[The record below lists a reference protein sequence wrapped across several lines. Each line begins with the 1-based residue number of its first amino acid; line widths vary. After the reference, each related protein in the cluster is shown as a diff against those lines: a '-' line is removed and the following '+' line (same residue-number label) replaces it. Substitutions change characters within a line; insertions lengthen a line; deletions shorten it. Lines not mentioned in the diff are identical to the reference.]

1 MNRGVAV
8 KIKYFDESGVW
19 SERKGAAATN
29 AVFAAKNIAVANVDM
44 NHLEAADVDRLQD
57 LVAANTPTAV
67 VMQNVSPATLTRIKT
82 YPQIRK
88 AYAVMETSR
97 CEQQEDSTIA
107 LLRLGLQCEPTE
119 VPKTDGKQAFR
130 ALVQVNIRI
139 PNGPSLSITV
149 LHMEPGASRRLTFAM
164 ALLRAHP
171 NVDIAVLLSNVTDG
185 MNPNEDPFRE
195 LQTNRAAAGFVDVME
210 EGMERTSNWTT
221 PWTVWLKSAKY
232 SVGASAADLF
242 VGQEPR
248 FLCTTLGVRGQAN
261 PNSTIAIPMP
271 RSAKSGRTRSP
282 SATPLSG
289 TPQQP
294 LADPAILSAETVK
307 SSTPSPQPTS
317 SASEILQRLMRQQ
330 QASQQRWKASH
341 SFVLKGS
348 DTKLSSTEALYD
360 VSPHFANPNDALDAL
375 NSKALNWPA
384 DFCVVHNTVLCADGV
399 AHCDRQAF
407 RRYVRD
413 NKTNMNLNSQI
424 IAATTAFAAAA
435 AAAPVATPAA
445 AAAAGAAG
453 AAAGGGA
460 AATTPSGNP
469 TPNTVSGGVAVA
481 GPAGSASA
489 LPATAHAGDKQWPK
503 PTTRA
508 EMEEFMNFQRQ
519 LKESVRR
526 EWSESCCIIVYQITP
541 REMKFNITPAIGLA
555 KDNLKKAIHFLNHAK
570 ATSKETNPLH
580 DYPYDYA
587 LLFSVDR
594 QGYWLIAATHV
605 PCDIV
610 ACRMVV

>member
-8 KIKYFDESGVW
+8 KIKYFDENAGW
-19 SERKGAAATN
+19 SERKSAAATN

-44 NHLEAADVDRLQD
+44 NHLDAADVDRLQD
-57 LVAANTPTAV
+57 LVVASAPTAV
-67 VMQNVSPATLTRIKT
+67 VMQSVSPATLTRIKT

-185 MNPNEDPFRE
+185 MNPNEDPYRE
-195 LQTNRAAAGFVDVME
+195 LQSNRATAGFVDVME
-210 EGMERTSNWTT
+210 EGMERSPSWTT
-221 PWTVWLKSAKY
+221 PWTVWLKSSKY
-232 SVGASAADLF
+232 SIVASAAELF

-248 FLCTTLGVRGQAN
+248 FLSTTLGVRGQAN

-282 SATPLSG
+282 NA

-307 SSTPSPQPTS
+307 TSPPSPQPNS
-317 SASEILQRLMRQQ
+317 SATEIIQRLMRQQ
-330 QASQQRWKASH
+330 QATQQRWKLAH
-341 SFVLKGS
+341 SFVLKGT
-348 DTKLSSTEALYD
+348 DTKLSSAEALYD
-360 VSPHFANPNDALDAL
+360 VSLHFSNPNDAIDAL
-375 NSKALNWPA
+375 NSKALNWPVE
-384 DFCVVHNTVLCADGV
+384 FCVVHNTVLCADTV

-413 NKTNMNLNSQI
+413 NKTNVSLTSQI

-435 AAAPVATPAA
+435 AAAPVATP
-445 AAAAGAAG
+445 G
-453 AAAGGGA
+453 
-460 AATTPSGNP
+460 
-469 TPNTVSGGVAVA
+469 VGVATVA
-481 GPAGSASA
+481 GNAGIASVV
-489 LPATAHAGDKQWPK
+489 PATAHAGDKQWLK
-503 PTTRA
+503 QTTRA
-508 EMEEFMNFQRQ
+508 EVEEFMSFQHQ
-519 LKESVRR
+519 LKELVRR

-541 REMKFNITPAIGLA
+541 REMKFNITQAIGLG
-555 KDNLKKAIHFLNHAK
+555 KDNLKRAIHYLNHSK
-570 ATSKETNPLH
+570 STSKETNPLH

-587 LLFSVDR
+587 LLFSVER

>member
-1 MNRGVAV
+1 MHRGVPV
-8 KIKYFDESGVW
+8 KIKYFDESGGW
-19 SERKGAAATN
+19 SERKSAAATN
-29 AVFAAKNIAVANVDM
+29 AVFAAKSIAVANVDVS
-44 NHLEAADVDRLQD
+44 HLEAADVDRLQD
-57 LVAANTPTAV
+57 LVATSAPTAV

-82 YPQIRK
+82 YGSIRK
-88 AYAVMETSR
+88 SYAVMETIR
-97 CEQQEDSTIA
+97 CEQQEDGTIA

-149 LHMEPGASRRLTFAM
+149 LHMEPGATRRLTFAM

-171 NVDIAVLLSNVTDG
+171 NVDIAVLLSNVTEG
-185 MNPNEDPFRE
+185 MNPNEDPYRE
-195 LQTNRAAAGFVDVME
+195 LQTNRATSGFVDVME
-210 EGMERTSNWTT
+210 EGLERTSNWTT

-232 SVGASAADLF
+232 SVVASSAELF

-248 FLCTTLGVRGQAN
+248 FLSTAIGVRGQAN
-261 PNSTIAIPMP
+261 PNSTITIPMP

-282 SATPLSG
+282 SVTPLSG

-294 LADPAILSAETVK
+294 LADPAILTAETAK
-307 SSTPSPQPTS
+307 TSTPSPQPNS
-317 SASEILQRLMRQQ
+317 SATEIIQRLMRQQ
-330 QASQQRWKASH
+330 QATQQRWKAAH

-360 VSPHFANPNDALDAL
+360 VSPHFANPNDAIDAL

-384 DFCVVHNTVLCADGV
+384 EFCVVHNTVLCADTV
-399 AHCDRQAF
+399 SHCDRQAF

-413 NKTNMNLNSQI
+413 NKTNMTLNPQI

-435 AAAPVATPAA
+435 AAAPIATPASAA
-445 AAAAGAAG
+445 AAAA
-453 AAAGGGA
+453 
-460 AATTPSGNP
+460 
-469 TPNTVSGGVAVA
+469 VV
-481 GPAGSASA
+481 
-489 LPATAHAGDKQWPK
+489 PATAHSGEKAWPK

-541 REMKFNITPAIGLA
+541 REMKFNITTAIGLA
-555 KDNLKKAIHFLNHAK
+555 KDNLKKAIHYLNHSK

-587 LLFSVDR
+587 LLFSVER

>member
-8 KIKYFDESGVW
+8 KIKYFDENGGW
-19 SERKGAAATN
+19 SERKSGAAAS

-44 NHLEAADVDRLQD
+44 NHLEPADVDRLQD
-57 LVAANTPTAV
+57 LVATSAPTAV

-97 CEQQEDSTIA
+97 CEQQEDSTMA

-130 ALVQVNIRI
+130 ALVQVNIRV

-185 MNPNEDPFRE
+185 MNPNGDSYRE
-195 LQTNRAAAGFVDVME
+195 LQSNRATAGFVDVME

-221 PWTVWLKSAKY
+221 PWTVWLKSTKY
-232 SVGASAADLF
+232 SIVASTAELF

-248 FLCTTLGVRGQAN
+248 FLSTTLGVRGQAN

-294 LADPAILSAETVK
+294 LADPAILSAETVRTT
-307 SSTPSPQPTS
+307 TPSPQPNS
-317 SASEILQRLMRQQ
+317 SATEIIQRLMRQQ
-330 QASQQRWKASH
+330 QATQQRWKAAH
-341 SFVLKGS
+341 SFVLKGT

-360 VSPHFANPNDALDAL
+360 VSPHFANPNDATDAL

-384 DFCVVHNTVLCADGV
+384 EFCVVQNTVLCADSV

-413 NKTNMNLNSQI
+413 NKTNMNLTSQI
-424 IAATTAFAAAA
+424 MAATTAFAAAA
-435 AAAPVATPAA
+435 AAAPIATPVAA
-445 AAAAGAAG
+445 AGAGSAGVAAAAGP
-453 AAAGGGA
+453 AAAH
-460 AATTPSGNP
+460 T
-469 TPNTVSGGVAVA
+469 
-481 GPAGSASA
+481 
-489 LPATAHAGDKQWPK
+489 GDKQWTK
-503 PTTRA
+503 START
-508 EMEEFMNFQRQ
+508 EMEDFINFQRQ

-526 EWSESCCIIVYQITP
+526 EWSESCCVIVYQITP
-541 REMKFNITPAIGLA
+541 REMKFNVTQAIGLG
-555 KDNLKKAIHFLNHAK
+555 KDNLKKAIHYLNHAK
-570 ATSKETNPLH
+570 TTSKETNPLH

-587 LLFSVDR
+587 LLFSVER

>member
-8 KIKYFDESGVW
+8 KIKYFDENGGW
-19 SERKGAAATN
+19 SERKSAAATA

-44 NHLEAADVDRLQD
+44 SHLDGADVDRLQD
-57 LVAANTPTAV
+57 LVASSTPTAV
-67 VMQNVSPATLTRIKT
+67 VMQNVSPAMLTRIKT

-107 LLRLGLQCEPTE
+107 LLRLGLQCDPTE

-139 PNGPSLSITV
+139 PNGPSVSITV

-185 MNPNEDPFRE
+185 MNPNEEPYRE
-195 LQTNRAAAGFVDVME
+195 LQTNRVTSGFVDVME

-232 SVGASAADLF
+232 SVVASAAELF
-242 VGQEPR
+242 VGQEPH

-282 SATPLSG
+282 SATPLSS

-307 SSTPSPQPTS
+307 SSTPSPQSPQPNS
-317 SASEILQRLMRQQ
+317 SATEIIQRLMRQQ
-330 QASQQRWKASH
+330 QAAQQRWKLAH

-360 VSPHFANPNDALDAL
+360 VSPHFANPTDAIDAL
-375 NSKALNWPA
+375 NSKVLNWPA
-384 DFCVVHNTVLCADGV
+384 EFCVVHNTVLCADTV

-413 NKTNMNLNSQI
+413 KKTNMNLSSQI
-424 IAATTAFAAAA
+424 IAATTAFAAAV
-435 AAAPVATPAA
+435 AAAPVATPVAA
-445 AAAAGAAG
+445 AAAA
-453 AAAGGGA
+453 AAASGAGVVGLPGGV
-460 AATTPSGNP
+460 SGN
-469 TPNTVSGGVAVA
+469 NGG
-481 GPAGSASA
+481 AGSASA
-489 LPATAHAGDKQWPK
+489 APVTGHTGDKQWPK
-503 PTTRA
+503 PTTRS
-508 EMEEFMNFQRQ
+508 EMEEFLNFQRQ
-519 LKESVRR
+519 LKEAVRR
-526 EWSESCCIIVYQITP
+526 EWSESCCVIVYQITP
-541 REMKFNITPAIGLA
+541 REMKFNITSAIGLA
-555 KDNLKKAIHFLNHAK
+555 KDNLKKAIHYLNHSK

-587 LLFSVDR
+587 LLFSVER

>member
-8 KIKYFDESGVW
+8 KIKYFDENGGW
-19 SERKGAAATN
+19 SERKSAAATS
-29 AVFAAKNIAVANVDM
+29 AVFAVKNIAVANVDM
-44 NHLEAADVDRLQD
+44 NHLDATDVDRLQD
-57 LVAANTPTAV
+57 LIVANAPTAV

-88 AYAVMETSR
+88 AYAVMETNR
-97 CEQQEDSTIA
+97 CEQQEDSTVA

-139 PNGPSLSITV
+139 PSGPSLSITV

-185 MNPNEDPFRE
+185 MNPNEDPYRE
-195 LQTNRAAAGFVDVME
+195 LQTHRATAGFVDVME

-221 PWTVWLKSAKY
+221 PWTVWLKSSKY
-232 SVGASAADLF
+232 SVVTSAAELL

-261 PNSTIAIPMP
+261 PNSTITIPMP

-294 LADPAILSAETVK
+294 LADPAILSAETAK
-307 SSTPSPQPTS
+307 TSTPSPQPNS
-317 SASEILQRLMRQQ
+317 SATEILQRLMRQQ
-330 QASQQRWKASH
+330 QPTQQRWKAAH

-348 DTKLSSTEALYD
+348 DTKLSSTEAVYD
-360 VSPHFANPNDALDAL
+360 VSAHFANPNDAIDAL

-384 DFCVVHNTVLCADGV
+384 EFCVVHNTVLCADTV

-413 NKTNMNLNSQI
+413 NKTNMNLSSQI
-424 IAATTAFAAAA
+424 MAATTSFAAAV
-435 AAAPVATPAA
+435 AAAPVVATPAA
-445 AAAAGAAG
+445 AAAAVAGVVAG
-453 AAAGGGA
+453 AGGIPGGA
-460 AATTPSGNP
+460 ASVVAAT
-469 TPNTVSGGVAVA
+469 V
-481 GPAGSASA
+481 
-489 LPATAHAGDKQWPK
+489 HAGDKQWPK
-503 PTTRA
+503 PTTRS
-508 EMEEFMNFQRQ
+508 EMEEFLNFQRQ

-555 KDNLKKAIHFLNHAK
+555 KDNLKKAIHYLNHAK

-587 LLFSVDR
+587 LLFSVER

>member
-8 KIKYFDESGVW
+8 KIKYFDDNGGW
-19 SERKGAAATN
+19 SERKSAAASS
-29 AVFAAKNIAVANVDM
+29 AVFALKNITVANVDL
-44 NHLEAADVDRLQD
+44 NHVDTADVDRLQD
-57 LVAANTPTAV
+57 LVVASAPTAV
-67 VMQNVSPATLTRIKT
+67 VMQNVSPATLSRIKS
-82 YPQIRK
+82 YSQIRK

-171 NVDIAVLLSNVTDG
+171 NVDIAVLLSNVTEG
-185 MNPNEDPFRE
+185 MVLTEDPYRE
-195 LQTNRAAAGFVDVME
+195 LQANRATAGFVDVME

-221 PWTVWLKSAKY
+221 PWTVWLKSPKY
-232 SVGASAADLF
+232 SVVASAAELF

-248 FLCTTLGVRGQAN
+248 YLSTTLVVRGQ

-271 RSAKSGRTRSP
+271 RSAKSCRGKSP
-282 SATPLSG
+282 SGPPAPG
-289 TPQQP
+289 TPSQP

-307 SSTPSPQPTS
+307 TPMPAPQTNS
-317 SASEILQRLMRQQ
+317 SATEIIQRLMRQQ
-330 QASQQRWKASH
+330 QASQQRWKSTH
-341 SFVLKGS
+341 SFLLKGS
-348 DTKLSSTEALYD
+348 DTKLSTAEAMYD
-360 VSPHFANPNDALDAL
+360 VSSHFANANDAVDAL
-375 NSKALNWPA
+375 NSKALSWPA
-384 DFCVVHNTVLCADGV
+384 EFCVVHNTVLCADTV
-399 AHCDRQAF
+399 VHCDRQAF

-413 NKTNMNLNSQI
+413 NKTNVNLNSQI
-424 IAATTAFAAAA
+424 FAATTAFAAAV
-435 AAAPVATPAA
+435 AAAPVVTPVAA
-445 AAAAGAAG
+445 ASAGLA
-453 AAAGGGA
+453 
-460 AATTPSGNP
+460 
-469 TPNTVSGGVAVA
+469 
-481 GPAGSASA
+481 ASA
-489 LPATAHAGDKQWPK
+489 IPNDKQWPK
-503 PTTRA
+503 ATNVRS
-508 EMEEFMNFQRQ
+508 EMEEFLNFQRQ
-519 LKESVRR
+519 LKESARR
-526 EWSESCCIIVYQITP
+526 EWSESCCVSVYQITP

-555 KDNLKKAIHFLNHAK
+555 KDNLKKAIHYLNHAK
-570 ATSKETNPLH
+570 TASKETNPLY

-587 LLFSVDR
+587 LLFSVER